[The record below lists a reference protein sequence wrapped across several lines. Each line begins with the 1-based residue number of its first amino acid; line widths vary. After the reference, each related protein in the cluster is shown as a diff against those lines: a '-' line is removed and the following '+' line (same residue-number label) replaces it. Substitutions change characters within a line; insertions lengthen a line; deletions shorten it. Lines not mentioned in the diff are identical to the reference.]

1 MAKKIND
8 FIWVFAPTVR
18 RLLDYYIWAAYQLAI
33 TVSNF
38 TRFPLTNTFIVV
50 LVIPDS

>member
-18 RLLDYYIWAAYQLAI
+18 RLLDYSIIVLCSASVLSVLCGRMLDIFNTLA
-33 TVSNF
+33 S
-38 TRFPLTNTFIVV
+38 L
-50 LVIPDS
+50 